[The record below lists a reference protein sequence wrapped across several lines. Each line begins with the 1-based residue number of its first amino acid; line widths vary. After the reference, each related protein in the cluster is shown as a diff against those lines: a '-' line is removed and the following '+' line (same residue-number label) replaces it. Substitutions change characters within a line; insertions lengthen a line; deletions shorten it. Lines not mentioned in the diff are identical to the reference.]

1 MAPLAVHNLNFQERL
16 QHFPRIRENH
26 PATPPLERKSPSTTP
41 KYNGVVQD
49 IDHKY
54 LLPADW
60 QSVSVGKVVRV
71 RWGRSKRLWRAIA
84 VDLLEDEDEEEEEQ
98 EAEQEEQE
106 EKQEQEQEVCLSAR
120 SGLSSQ
126 THHGPSLPFSGP
138 SSPFPGPFP
147 GTSPSSLGSPTSI
160 DERLVTDILSAGDMA
175 YIYQLSTFMD
185 PVEQGRWN
193 SVSPQTPLH
202 HFPSHSPSPSP
213 VTPPTQTSPLTHFPS
228 THRPRRFQL
237 VPMPP
242 PPGYVCHP
250 KPGSHHPPRCHHPRL
265 PGSKMWDISWPSS
278 DEYCHLSVC

>member
-16 QHFPRIRENH
+16 QHFPRIGENH
-26 PATPPLERKSPSTTP
+26 PATPPSERKSPSTTP

-54 LLPADW
+54 LLPADR

-98 EAEQEEQE
+98 EAEQE
-106 EKQEQEQEVCLSAR
+106 QEQEQEVCPSAR
-120 SGLSSQ
+120 SGPSSQ
-126 THHGPSLPFSGP
+126 THRGPSLPFSGP
-138 SSPFPGPFP
+138 SSPLPGPFP
-147 GTSPSSLGSPTSI
+147 GTSPSSPGMSPSSPGMSPSSLGSPTSI

-202 HFPSHSPSPSP
+202 HFPSHSPSP

-228 THRPRRFQL
+228 THRPRPFQL

-242 PPGYVCHP
+242 ETRFSPP
-250 KPGSHHPPRCHHPRL
+250 SQM
-265 PGSKMWDISWPSS
+265 SSPSPTWF
-278 DEYCHLSVC
+278 